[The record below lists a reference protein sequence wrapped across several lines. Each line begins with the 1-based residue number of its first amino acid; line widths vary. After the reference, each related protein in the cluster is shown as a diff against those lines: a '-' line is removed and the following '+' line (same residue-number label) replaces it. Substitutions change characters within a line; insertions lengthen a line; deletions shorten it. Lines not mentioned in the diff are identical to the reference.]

1 MTKRAIWLIILTCFI
16 LLYQIFW
23 FVSVLQLSDDLK
35 TKVSLSIP
43 YEMIVSLVIVLFF
56 MNGLRAL
63 ILTRSWAIGYT
74 IGGIIFL
81 WATVLLRLIV
91 FAEAD
96 YDRQRLPFLLMA
108 FVIVCGLAVMPKL
121 MKNPINSTKGE
132 FSYDPN
138 P

>member
-1 MTKRAIWLIILTCFI
+1 MTKRPIWLIILTCFI

-23 FVSVLQLSDDLK
+23 FISVLQLPDDLK
-35 TKVSLSIP
+35 TKISLSIP
-43 YEMIVSLVIVLFF
+43 YEMIVSFVVVIFF

-81 WATVLLRLIV
+81 WAMILLRLIV
-91 FAEAD
+91 FVEAD
-96 YDRQRLPFLLMA
+96 YDRQRLPFLIMT
-108 FVIVCGLAVMPKL
+108 FVMVCGLAVMPKL
-121 MKNPINSTKGE
+121 MQNPINSTKGE